1 MDIQGKV
8 ALITGGAVRAG
19 KAVTLML
26 AEAGAHVVINYH
38 QSAEAAEETAA
49 EARALGVDA
58 LPVQCDVSD
67 PAQVQR
73 MAEAIEERFG
83 GVDIIVNGASYF
95 GRTPFPSDDEAVHA
109 EWRKVTRILIDG
121 PWYVCNALVPGMQRR
136 GGGAIINIADLSA
149 EQPWRGF
156 AAHGVGKAALLA
168 FTRQLALELAPTI
181 RANAVA
187 PGYILPPPRHTEKD
201 VQLAAART
209 LVGKVGTPQDMAHA
223 VKYLIEADFVNGETL
238 YVDGGERL
246 RRI

>member
-1 MDIQGKV
+1 M
-8 ALITGGAVRAG
+8 RAG